1 MGSSDSADR
10 QAKYRRIV
18 DIIDKFVDSEG
29 KIFSYCMADD
39 GFVSIAVYSDEGDHI
54 LRHDMLDELSDP
66 VLDAWYAEPKGKR
79 WEYFE
84 LIINDADF
92 TFDFTYPGEF
102 DPDEGWSDRETRLL
116 EKNLGR
122 KPVDYGSAEG
132 WVYPE

>member
-1 MGSSDSADR
+1 MDAHDGSDR
-10 QAKYRRIV
+10 QKHYQRIV
-18 DIIDKFVDSEG
+18 DIIVNHVESAG

-54 LRHDMLDELSDP
+54 LRHEMLDELADP

-84 LIINDADF
+84 LVVNDADF

-102 DPDEGWSDRETRLL
+102 DPKEGWSDREIRLL
-116 EKNLGR
+116 ENQFGK
-122 KPVDYGSAEG
+122 KPVDYGSPDG
-132 WVYPE
+132 WVYPD